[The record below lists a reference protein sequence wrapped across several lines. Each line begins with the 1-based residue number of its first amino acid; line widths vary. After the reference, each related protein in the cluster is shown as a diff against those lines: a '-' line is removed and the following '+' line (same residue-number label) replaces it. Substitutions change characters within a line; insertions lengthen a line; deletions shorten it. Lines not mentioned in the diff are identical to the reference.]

1 VGKPLL
7 VSILGINPK
16 VYLFSSETVSFF
28 LPVALLLDNTFLPFL
43 VDMRSLK
50 PCLFL
55 RFLTD
60 GWNVLFIAFYFGGA
74 KIQLFFKLKI
84 KN

>member
-1 VGKPLL
+1 MEGIKKEDNRDYLL
-7 VSILGINPK
+7 FDQCFMIVES

-43 VDMRSLK
+43 VDILSLK

-60 GWNVLFIAFYFGGA
+60 GWNVLFIIF
-74 KIQLFFKLKI
+74 
-84 KN
+84 

>member
-1 VGKPLL
+1 MRENALA
-7 VSILGINPK
+7 
-16 VYLFSSETVSFF
+16 YLFSSETVNFF

-43 VDMRSLK
+43 VDILSLK

-60 GWNVLFIAFYFGGA
+60 G
-74 KIQLFFKLKI
+74 
-84 KN
+84 